1 MVNYQNAKIYRIVCN
16 ISGKQYIGSTC
27 EPRLCM
33 RLAKHKAAYT
43 RYLNTNKSYIT
54 SYEILKNGNYYI
66 ELIESCNCKSR
77 DELHKI
83 EGKYIR
89 EMECV
94 NKNIPGRNDEEKI
107 ESKRNWYENN
117 RVKILESKR
126 IYDKNNK
133 ERKSKYAQK
142 WHEANKDEVNE
153 NNRRRKQYQRAF
165 GGDNR
170 SNNNLLEI
178 DLSIFK

>member
-33 RLAKHKAAYT
+33 RLAKHKADYK
-43 RYLNTNKSYIT
+43 RYLKTNKRYIT
-54 SYEILKNGNYYI
+54 SYEILKNENHYI

-94 NKNIPGRNDEEKI
+94 NKNIPGRTHQ
-107 ESKRNWYENN
+107 ESNRNWYENN
-117 RVKILESKR
+117 RVKILEQTKQ
-126 IYDKNNK
+126 YHKYNK

>member
-33 RLAKHKAAYT
+33 RLAKHKADYK
-43 RYLNTNKSYIT
+43 RYLKTNKRYIT
-54 SYEILKNGNYYI
+54 SYEILKNENHYI

-94 NKNIPGRNDEEKI
+94 NKNIPGRTHR
-107 ESKRNWYENN
+107 ESKRNWYEKN
-117 RVKILESKR
+117 RTKILEQTKQ
-126 IYDKNNK
+126 YDKNNK

>member
-1 MVNYQNAKIYRIVCN
+1 
-16 ISGKQYIGSTC
+16 
-27 EPRLCM
+27 
-33 RLAKHKAAYT
+33 
-43 RYLNTNKSYIT
+43 
-54 SYEILKNGNYYI
+54 LKNENHYI

-77 DELHKI
+77 DELHMI

-94 NKNIPGRNDEEKI
+94 NKNIPGRTHQE
-107 ESKRNWYENN
+107 WYENN
-117 RVKILESKR
+117 RTKILEQTKQ
-126 IYDKNNK
+126 YHKYNK

>member
-54 SYEILKNGNYYI
+54 SYEILKNENYYI

-94 NKNIPGRNDEEKI
+94 NKNIPGRTHR
-107 ESKRNWYENN
+107 ESKRNWLIKN
-117 RVKILESKR
+117 RVKLLEWQKQ
-126 IYDKNNK
+126 YNENNK
-133 ERKSKYAQK
+133 ERKSK
-142 WHEANKDEVNE
+142 WHKANRDNINE
-153 NNRRRKQYQRAF
+153 NRRRLYQYQRSF

-170 SNNNLLEI
+170 WNNNLLEI

>member
-33 RLAKHKAAYT
+33 RLAKHKADYK
-43 RYLNTNKSYIT
+43 RYLKTNKRYIT
-54 SYEILKNGNYYI
+54 SYEILKNENHYI